1 MQTPSNLMK
10 LYITGLTLTVIGLHI
25 VTWGHNLAAY
35 TDDEREERNA
45 RKSQNPQG
53 AQRLG

>member
-1 MQTPSNLMK
+1 MK
-10 LYITGLTLTVIGLHI
+10 LYITGLTLKVIGLHI
-25 VTWGHNLAAY
+25 VTWGHNVAAY

-45 RKSQNPQG
+45 LKSQNPQG